1 MYQKNYKRI
10 HFFDLESIHLNIH
23 FFRFVLKKKKKRIN
37 LRTHD
42 AFQLKLIPILRS
54 IHRSP
59 FDTLRCLIT
68 RGRDGGTKHRFVIGL
83 VIGNYCRMI
92 IGC

>member
-10 HFFDLESIHLNIH
+10 PNHFFDLESTHLNIH
-23 FFRFVLKKKKKRIN
+23 FFRFVLKKKKKKKELIY

-68 RGRDGGTKHRFVIGL
+68 RGRDGGNETSIR
-83 VIGNYCRMI
+83 NWARNW
-92 IGC
+92 